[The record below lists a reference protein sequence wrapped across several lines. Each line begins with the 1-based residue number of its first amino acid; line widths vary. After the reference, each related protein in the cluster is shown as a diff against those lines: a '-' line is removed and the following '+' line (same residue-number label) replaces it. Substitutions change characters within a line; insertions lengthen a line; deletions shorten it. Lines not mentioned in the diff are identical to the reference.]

1 MTDRDALLAAIT
13 ANPDE
18 DTPRLIYAD
27 WLEEHDEAERAEF
40 IRLQCQLQ
48 HLSRKSA
55 EGKPLAKREKELQSQ
70 LFGHLDGIGFESV
83 KFRRGFV
90 GTVTV
95 NLNVLAEHFDS
106 LPVEDAPA
114 YALKVLPEDDDCPIY
129 VDSTVEE
136 AFENE
141 SLRRCI
147 SLDLPC
153 MGIDASVIICESK
166 HLINLR
172 RLNFPDNE
180 AGPSIERIASP
191 TFANLRW
198 ANFTSSDSAFDNPSI
213 IPLAECPH
221 LANLEHLNF
230 SYCEQ
235 WPECLI
241 AVARASYWNRLR
253 YLNLS
258 TSGFSPDSVAE
269 LFATRNLPVLAE
281 LNLSSTFG
289 DYATGTPRDGDL
301 SCVAIADSPLFTRLS
316 KLWIGR
322 NSITDEGAKAL
333 AASTREV
340 KLALLDLS
348 ENDISEAVQNALQ
361 ERFGKDVCVF
371 EKVVGDD

>member
-1 MTDRDALLAAIT
+1 MSDRDALLAAIT

-18 DTPRLIYAD
+18 DTPRLVYAD
-27 WLEEHDEAERAEF
+27 WLEEHDQAKRAEF
-40 IRLQCQLQ
+40 IRLQCQLA
-48 HLSRKSA
+48 HLSRKST

-83 KFRRGFV
+83 SFRRGFV
-90 GTVTV
+90 GAVTA

-106 LPVEDAPA
+106 LSVEDAPA
-114 YALKVLPEDDDCPIY
+114 YALKVLPEDDDCEIY
-129 VDSTVEE
+129 DDSTVEE
-136 AFENE
+136 AFANE
-141 SLRRCI
+141 TLRRCV

-153 MGIDASVIICESK
+153 MGIDASTIICESK

-172 RLNFPDNE
+172 RMNFPDNE
-180 AGPSIERIASP
+180 AGPTIESVASP

-198 ANFTSSDSAFDNPSI
+198 ANFHNSDSAFDNPSI
-213 IPLAECPH
+213 VPLAECPH
-221 LANLEHLNF
+221 LANLEYLDF

-235 WPECLI
+235 WSECLQ
-241 AVARASYWNRLR
+241 AVAATQYWNRLR

-258 TSGFSPDSVAE
+258 TSGFTPNSVAE

-281 LNLSSTFG
+281 LDLSSTFG

-301 SCVAIADSPLFTRLS
+301 SCVAIADSPLFARLS

-333 AASTREV
+333 AVSTREV
-340 KLALLDLS
+340 KLTLLDLS
-348 ENDISEAVQNALQ
+348 ENDISDEGRRALV
-361 ERFGKDVCVF
+361 ERFGQDVCVF
-371 EKVVGDD
+371 ERAEGDD